1 MSDVIIVVP
10 CYNEAGRLKLDAF
23 AEFLDTH
30 GDIGFVFVDD
40 GSTDAT
46 GPILREWASERS
58 QRCSVWALA
67 ENAGKAE
74 AVRQGVGRAFERSAA
89 YVGYWDADL
98 STPLSEIA
106 PMRELL
112 EGRPELEMVF
122 GSRVQLLGREIRRNP
137 VRHYLGRVFATVISL
152 MLGIPVYDTQCG
164 AKLFKSSPTVQSL
177 FAEPFVARW
186 VFDVEIIAR
195 LIAASGPEGR
205 SRTRDVV
212 AEYPLHSW
220 QDVAGSKLHPQ
231 DFLHAAGDAVRIY
244 RRYLTA

>member
-10 CYNEAGRLKLDAF
+10 CYNEADRLKPDVF
-23 AEFLDTH
+23 AEFLNTH
-30 GDIGFVFVDD
+30 SDIGFLFVDD

-46 GPILREWASERS
+46 GRILRGLASDWPK
-58 QRCSVWALA
+58 RCSVWALP

-74 AVRQGVGRAFERSAA
+74 AVRQGVGRAFERKAA

-98 STPLSEIA
+98 STPLREIA
-106 PMRELL
+106 SMRELF
-112 EGRPELEMVF
+112 EGQPGVEMVF

-164 AKLFKSSPTVQSL
+164 AKLFRTSPTVRDL
-177 FAEPFVARW
+177 FAEPFVAKW

-195 LIAASGPEGR
+195 LIAASGSEGR
-205 SRTRDVV
+205 HRQQAAS
-212 AEYPLHSW
+212 PGLP
-220 QDVAGSKLHPQ
+220 AG
-231 DFLHAAGDAVRIY
+231 
-244 RRYLTA
+244 RR

>member
-1 MSDVIIVVP
+1 MSDVLIVVP
-10 CYNEAGRLKLDAF
+10 CYNEADRLKLSVF

-30 GDIGFVFVDD
+30 GDTGFVFVDD
-40 GSTDAT
+40 GSTDST
-46 GPILREWASERS
+46 GRILRDWASERAE
-58 QRCSVWALA
+58 RCSVWALT

-74 AVRQGVGRAFERSAA
+74 AVRQGVERAFQRKVA

-106 PMRELL
+106 PMRELF

-122 GSRVQLLGREIRRNP
+122 GSRVQLLGREIQRNP

-164 AKLFKSSPTVQSL
+164 AKLFKTSPMVRSL
-177 FAEPFVARW
+177 FTEPFVARW

-205 SRTRDVV
+205 SRTRDLI

>member
-10 CYNEAGRLKLDAF
+10 CYNEAGRLKLDVF

-30 GDIGFVFVDD
+30 GDTGFIFVDD

-46 GPILREWASERS
+46 GRILREFASDWSER
-58 QRCSVWALA
+58 CGVWVLP

-74 AVRQGVGRAFERSAA
+74 AVRQGVGRAFERKAA
-89 YVGYWDADL
+89 CVGYWDADL

-106 PMRELL
+106 PMRELF
-112 EGRPELEMVF
+112 EGRPQLEMVF

-152 MLGIPVYDTQCG
+152 MLGVPVYDTQCG
-164 AKLFKSSPTVQSL
+164 AKLFRASPLVRDL

-195 LIAASGPEGR
+195 LIAGSGSEGR
-205 SRTRDVV
+205 SRARALI
-212 AEYPLHSW
+212 AEYPLRSW